1 MTDLFTCP
9 NVCFRSR
16 ICQNTRIKVTS
27 LNFENI
33 MRKCASQLR
42 HERLWAFHENR
53 ITRFERLRMSAV
65 FLRLYHIYFDTEKN
79 MFTTQKLLPS
89 CRIKHDMNLNYKL
102 NARIFWPDG
111 VLT

>member
-53 ITRFERLRMSAV
+53 ITRFERLRLSAII
-65 FLRLYHIYFDTEKN
+65 LRLYHIYFDKEK
-79 MFTTQKLLPS
+79 KS
-89 CRIKHDMNLNYKL
+89 VYYAKDSSVKYKKKHDMNLNY
-102 NARIFWPDG
+102 NAR
-111 VLT
+111 TS